1 MKLRRST
8 IPVQVCASTCRWPR
22 SVELSPPAY
31 LLMLASRLTSLRF
44 IRRCLLLALLVTTP
58 ACALQQQEAQ
68 APRAAIS
75 AAGAGLGIAVEYVKP
90 EDFRD
95 PGNPTRTFFPVK
107 FVCGEAQNGDSLA
120 PAVYTTSINVVSLT
134 KFQTKIGW
142 QFIVVPTTIVGAA
155 ALLRSYGTVEMDCEF
170 IVTNLVSAGVSVGSF
185 VEGFL
190 LIEALDRTTVR
201 VVAVYSALHKQLHG
215 GPLPDLMPVETE
227 PKFCRRD
234 AQGRL
239 IVTIGNEGDGAAAA
253 TTARIAFA
261 NNAPVL
267 RSTPAVAPGGQVDLA
282 PVEIPIEGEGIIT
295 FTLAADDDTE
305 AIESDEFNN
314 TAVGICTII
323 S

>member
-8 IPVQVCASTCRWPR
+8 SPEQLC
-22 SVELSPPAY
+22 SVRLSPPAN
-31 LLMLASRLTSLRF
+31 LSRFAS
-44 IRRCLLLALLVTTP
+44 LALLGL
-58 ACALQQQEAQ
+58 ALGCALQPQ
-68 APRAAIS
+68 AAPPHRAAIS
-75 AAGAGLGIAVEYVKP
+75 AAGAGLGFAVEYVKP

-95 PGNPTRTFFPVK
+95 PGNKTRTFFPVK

-142 QFIVVPTTIVGAA
+142 QFIVVPKTIVGAA

-170 IVTNLVSAGVSVGSF
+170 IITNLVSGGVAVGSF
-185 VEGFL
+185 IEGFL

-215 GPLPDLMPVETE
+215 EPLPDLIPVETTAS
-227 PKFCRRD
+227 FCKRD

-239 IVTIGNEGDGAAAA
+239 IVTIGNEGEGAAAQ

-261 NNAPVL
+261 SNAPVL
-267 RSTPAVAPGGQVDLA
+267 RSTPAVAPGGQVDLE
-282 PVEIPIEGEGIIT
+282 PVDIPIEGEGIIT
-295 FTLAADDDTE
+295 FTIAADEDAE
-305 AIESDEFNN
+305 EIESDEFNN

-323 S
+323 N